1 MSRLERIVSEL
12 GGLVYD
18 AGRRALIPGPGHG
31 AADRSVSLVEIDDG
45 RILVHCF
52 SPADDWRAVR
62 DALRARGLLNGEA
75 DLSEQG
81 VARPEP
87 VVLQPDS
94 EDKRARAERFWS
106 ESRALRFTPAL
117 AYLQRRRIGNVA
129 SAELRFHPRMTSIDD
144 RLRRPALMAAI
155 RDRHGALQG
164 VQATLLTAYGAAK
177 ANVATPRRVI
187 GKLIGGSVRLAPF
200 TDMLIIAEGVESA
213 LSAADSLQA
222 PAWAALTAYNL
233 SQFDPPDEVRVLI
246 AAPDNDAAGRN
257 ALAVLRERV
266 SHRIKIE
273 HAPAPT
279 GLNDWN
285 AWAAAQRA

>member
-1 MSRLERIVSEL
+1 MPRLERIVSEL

-31 AADRSVSLVEIDDG
+31 AADRSVSLIETDEG

-62 DALRARGLLNGEA
+62 DALRARGLLDA
-75 DLSEQG
+75 SVDPSEQA
-81 VARPEP
+81 VVRPTP
-87 VVLQPDS
+87 DVLH
-94 EDKRARAERFWS
+94 EDKRARAERFWN

-117 AYLQRRRIGNVA
+117 AYLQRRRIADPA

-144 RLRRPALMAAI
+144 RMRRPALMAAI
-155 RDRHGALQG
+155 RDRDGALQG

-177 ANVATPRRVI
+177 ANVETPRRVI
-187 GKLIGGSVRLAPF
+187 GKLVGGAVRLTPIA
-200 TDMLIIAEGVESA
+200 DILIIAEGVESA
-213 LSAADSLQA
+213 LSASQGIDA

-233 SQFDPPDEVRVLI
+233 SQFDPPAEVRLLI
-246 AAPDNDAAGRN
+246 AAPDNDAAGLN
-257 ALAVLRERV
+257 ALAVLRERL
-266 SHRIKIE
+266 SHRIEIE
-273 HAPAPT
+273 HAPPPA

-285 AWAAAQRA
+285 AWATAQRA